1 MKLIAILVYLSLQ
14 ILLVFSRVE
23 NTKLK
28 GEDYTKVLKQI
39 QGITQKW
46 PFPSKCKKGTV
57 NSPFLAQKFKL
68 KIVHLDF
75 RAQMAQIDNFLR

>member
-28 GEDYTKVLKQI
+28 GEDYTKVQKQI
-39 QGITQKW
+39 QGITQNGH
-46 PFPSKCKKGTV
+46 FPANVKKVMKRDT
-57 NSPFLAQKFKL
+57 
-68 KIVHLDF
+68 KIK
-75 RAQMAQIDNFLR
+75 

>member
-28 GEDYTKVLKQI
+28 GEDYAEVQKQI

-68 KIVHLDF
+68 IKI
-75 RAQMAQIDNFLR
+75 REK